1 MVTCP
6 ATRLIGH
13 NRCGHTSGADNWK
26 FQALCRRMMAM
37 KRGPIGVWFSVAIA
51 VLVLSF
57 WLGSMLGSSVA
68 HYWYGHHQQEQ
79 GTLIGPE
86 QIRVE
91 SELAELS
98 AVQTL
103 RLYASVAS
111 QEGQPGDKDLLN
123 EIEGL
128 ENLKSVARTRQ
139 KSNPSLTSNSGSQTC
154 MLRCQNNKITMN
166 RWRSN
171 ICSQHRF
178 FSNP

>member
-1 MVTCP
+1 
-6 ATRLIGH
+6 
-13 NRCGHTSGADNWK
+13 
-26 FQALCRRMMAM
+26 MMAM

-79 GTLIGPE
+79 GTLTGPE

-91 SELAELS
+91 SELAELN

-111 QEGQPGDKDLLN
+111 QEGQPGDKNLLN

-128 ENLKSVARTRQ
+128 ENLKRR
-139 KSNPSLTSNSGSQTC
+139 SNTPEIKPVIDLELGLANVHAAMAEQ
-154 MLRCQNNKITMN
+154 QNNNEEVAKKYMQSAQVLFKSLGWQDYSEEAL
-166 RWRSN
+166 RVVAKREFEKWRHPQTKASEK
-171 ICSQHRF
+171 
-178 FSNP
+178 